1 MNYQANSEYSPQM
14 LLTPREAAK
23 ALTISE
29 KTLWSLSVPRGPIP
43 VVRLGARSVRYTR
56 AALCHYVEQQQSTA
70 AV

>member
-23 ALTISE
+23 ALTICE
-29 KTLWSLSVPRGPIP
+29 KTLWSLSVPRGPIS
-43 VVRLGARSVRYTR
+43 VVRVGARSVRYSPGELR
-56 AALCHYVEQQQSTA
+56 RYIEQQQSAA